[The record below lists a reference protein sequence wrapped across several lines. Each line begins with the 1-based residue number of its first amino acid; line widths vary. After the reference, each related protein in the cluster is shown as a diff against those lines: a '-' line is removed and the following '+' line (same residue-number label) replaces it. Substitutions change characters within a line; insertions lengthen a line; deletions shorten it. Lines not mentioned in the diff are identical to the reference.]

1 MNITKDTLIGE
12 LLEKHPQAEAVIREH
27 LGDVGCLNCPGKYFD
42 TLEAGAALHGMTPD
56 QIQDMI
62 KAIRQTINT

>member
-12 LLEKHPQAEAVIREH
+12 LLEAHPEAEEVIREQ

-42 TLEAGAALHGMTPD
+42 TLEAGAALHGMSPE
-56 QIQDMI
+56 QVELMV
-62 KAIRQTINT
+62 KAIKKKINS